1 LVKYEYNEARAG
13 FLIFGDGLSGE
24 ILKRFGEKDEI
35 FWIKPTPELM
45 IKNNMKTED
54 LINGVF
60 LEYKCPNPDDNL
72 MPMNKDSAFGRTL
85 CLLDVDYKET
95 NVCRRLIDNAMRER
109 LKSQDRTIESLQV
122 QLRQRDNEMDMM
134 SNRLPEWI
142 KKRSEISELHQFNKE
157 SYEGGSNE

>member
-1 LVKYEYNEARAG
+1 MVKYEYNEARAG

-24 ILKRFGEKDEI
+24 ILKRFGEKDET

-60 LEYKCPNPDDNL
+60 LEYNCPNPEDNL

-95 NVCRRLIDNAMRER
+95 NVCRRLIDKAMRER
-109 LKSQDRTIESLQV
+109 LKSQDQTIESLTM
-122 QLRQRDNEMDMM
+122 QLKKQGIETDMIINNFAEWKKKQNEINDLHSNPKSNYGEDNE
-134 SNRLPEWI
+134 
-142 KKRSEISELHQFNKE
+142 
-157 SYEGGSNE
+157 